1 MKDLDDFDIK
11 ILGVL
16 QQDGRISNV
25 KLAKQ
30 LSISEAPCWRRLQRL
45 KKSGMIEGYQAVLNR
60 RKLGFGVLSF
70 IQIKFVQHD
79 EELTKSFATMIND
92 CPEVMSCHNI
102 TGEADFLLI
111 VVARNLDEYAEFI
124 DQKLRKIPG
133 ITDITSNIS
142 LRELKSSYKLPLG

>member
-1 MKDLDDFDIK
+1 MKNLDDLDLK
-11 ILGVL
+11 ILRIL

-45 KKSGMIEGYQAVLNR
+45 KKSGAVEGYQAVLNR

-79 EELTKSFATMIND
+79 EKLTQLFETTIND

-102 TGEADFLLI
+102 SGEADFLLI
-111 VVARNLDEYAEFI
+111 VVARNLDGYVEFI
-124 DQKLRKIPG
+124 DQKLRGIPG

-142 LRELKSSYKLPLG
+142 LRELKSSYKLPL

>member
-1 MKDLDDFDIK
+1 MKDFDDLDIK
-11 ILGVL
+11 ILSIL
-16 QQDGRISNV
+16 QQEGRISNV

-79 EELTKSFATMIND
+79 EELTKVFETMVNNY
-92 CPEVMSCHNI
+92 PEVMSCHNT
-102 TGEADFLLI
+102 TGEADFLLM
-111 VVARNLDEYAEFI
+111 VVARDLDDYAEFI